1 VTVIRSVRPGAGV
14 PQNRDVGSAA
24 SGGGAVD
31 SHPARRRRRR
41 RLAGSTIPWLFLAP
55 ALLIFI
61 VFKFLPMGEGIRL
74 SLYQVRP
81 FLGDLWVGLDNYAR
95 ILGDERFRSALG
107 HTVLLAAG
115 QTIGSMVIG
124 FGLALLLEGHA
135 RSLWIVRSAVFL
147 PVVAAT
153 AVIGEIWR
161 VLYYPAPE
169 GFINTVLSWVGLG
182 PWTFL
187 SSPDTSLASVMAV
200 GVWKG
205 APYDMV
211 LILAG
216 LAGIDRQQYEAA
228 AIDGA
233 GTWQRIRHVTL
244 PALRPVITIL
254 LTLAAVRGLRVFT
267 EVYVLTG
274 GGPAGSTDVW
284 MTRVF
289 TLAFE
294 RNEIGVASAGSV
306 MLFLITFVLTTVVQ
320 TYRRR
325 KERS

>member
-1 VTVIRSVRPGAGV
+1 MNVGAAV
-14 PQNRDVGSAA
+14 D
-24 SGGGAVD
+24 GGGTVD
-31 SHPARRRRRR
+31 THPVGRRRRRR
-41 RLAGSTIPWLFLAP
+41 PTGTVAWLFLTP
-55 ALLIFI
+55 ALLLFL
-61 VFKFLPMGEGIRL
+61 VFKYVPMAEGVRL

-81 FLGDLWVGLDNYAR
+81 FLGDLFVGLENYGR
-95 ILGDERFRSALG
+95 ILGDERFRDAIG
-107 HTVLLAAG
+107 RTFLLAAG
-115 QTIGSMVIG
+115 QTLGSMVLG

-135 RSLWIVRSAVFL
+135 RSLWFVRSAVFL

-161 VLYYPAPE
+161 LLYYPAPD
-169 GFINTVLSWVGLG
+169 GFVNSVLSAVGLG

-187 SSPDTSLASVMAV
+187 DSPDSALWSVMAV
-200 GVWKG
+200 GIWKG

-216 LAGIDRQQYEAA
+216 LAGIDRTRYEAA

-233 GTWQRIRHVTL
+233 STWQRIRHVTL
-244 PALRPVITIL
+244 PALRPVVTIL
-254 LTLAAVRGLRVFT
+254 LTLAAIRGLRTFT

-289 TLAFE
+289 STAFE
-294 RNEIGVASAGSV
+294 RNEIGIASAGSV
-306 MLFLITFVLTTVVQ
+306 LLFLITFALTVTVQ
-320 TYRRR
+320 IYRRGR
-325 KERS
+325 EKR